1 MIDMASRYL
10 PGSPGALP
18 PTMARSL
25 VIRVSRIAHTWPGLL
40 LGLALFAI
48 ATQFFLPSADAQ
60 VNATGTFSGHVTDP
74 SGAAVAKAVV
84 RVTNEST
91 GVTITKATATN
102 GYFTVPLLK
111 PGPYSITIS
120 APGFTTET
128 RKGVVLQIQQV
139 IQEDF
144 TLQVGDIKQQ
154 VTVEGSAP
162 LLNTESTEVGNVI
175 SQRSTQ
181 QLPLNGRNFSQLG
194 LLVPGASPG
203 PVGGIRTQGNGNET
217 QRAGAEITADGARGS
232 FNTFMIDGLDDR
244 DQSVGTV
251 KVFPNLESIDE
262 FKVQIGNYDAEFA
275 SGGAV
280 VNVITRSGTNQFH
293 GSAFEFLRNNALD
306 ARQFF
311 DAKKPPYQQ
320 NQFGFALGGPII
332 RNKTFFFGDYQGLR
346 VHESS
351 TSIVTEPTAAMRN
364 GDFSA
369 YPATIYDPTSYNSAT
384 NTRTAFAGNKIPVDR
399 IDPVA
404 RNLLGIMAVPNL
416 PGVKNNVRINDLAVQ
431 TQDQYDVR
439 VDQAFSEKDTMFGRV
454 THGGADIA
462 YPSTPV
468 MINGVFN
475 PLAFTQGSA
484 TAGSLRLN
492 HAPST
497 QATVQEVH
505 VFTPSVTNQLALGYT
520 RFALTVTP
528 LDEGFNA
535 AQKLGLQ
542 GANTGANSGAMASLS
557 ISSFQGYSA
566 SNVPEVVPQNTWQ
579 GTDTVS
585 YTRGAHSLRFGGS
598 VIHNGFGFFQL
609 GAPSGSLGFTG
620 TYTNNPASSSGG
632 SGFADFILGLPNSSS
647 KSAVPQGVPYESYS
661 EYSAFV
667 QDQWRATPNLT
678 VNLGLRYDLF
688 TPVSERY
695 NRQSDF
701 FLGTGTLA
709 IAGQNGISSSILNTQ
724 KHDFSPRIGLAYRI
738 GQKTVVRA
746 AYGLFYFNEQGT
758 GGSSRLFIN
767 YPFAAQYTV
776 NCSATAPCLSTS
788 TGIPNTLTGNNL
800 PVVVYQPTP
809 NLTPNVHQW
818 NVTIERQ
825 ITSSLLLRSAYV
837 GTRGEHLNLNV
848 NENVAVPGPGP
859 VAPRQPYPGYSTISA
874 WEPRGPSRYN
884 GLQLSAEQRFK
895 GGLSFLAAYT
905 YSRSLDE
912 GAGGNS
918 STGESRIN
926 IQNPRNLAADY
937 GLSNFNYSHR
947 FTLSTLYQLPFGHGR
962 EFMRNAN
969 AIEDAIAGGWQL
981 TSILTVQTGAPFTT
995 NLANATANTGTFTRP
1010 NRVCDGNLPS
1020 SQQTVQKWF
1029 DTGCFVAPAPYQFGN
1044 AGRNILIGPGLA
1056 TWDLGADKDFRIT
1069 ERFGLQ
1075 LRAEFFNALNR
1086 ANFGLPNASIGATS
1100 AGTITTVVTNARQI
1114 QFALRLHW

>member
-1 MIDMASRYL
+1 MSRT
-10 PGSPGALP
+10 AFRF
-18 PTMARSL
+18 RS
-25 VIRVSRIAHTWPGLL
+25 
-40 LGLALFAI
+40 
-48 ATQFFLPSADAQ
+48 ATQSAVHAPSVARRTPPRPGVSFSILLYVFVAITFLASSAWAQ
-60 VNATGTFSGHVTDP
+60 VNATGTFSGHITDP
-74 SGAAVAKAVV
+74 SGASVANAQV
-84 RVTNEST
+84 RVTNEGT
-91 GVTITKATATN
+91 GEVITKATASD
-102 GYFTVPLLK
+102 GYFTVPLLR
-111 PGPYSITIS
+111 PGTYSIAIS
-120 APGFTTET
+120 APGFSTQT
-128 RKGVVLQIQQV
+128 RKDIVLQIQQV

-144 TLQVGDIKQQ
+144 KLQVGDVQQQ

-175 SQRSTQ
+175 SQQTTQ

-217 QRAGAEITADGARGS
+217 VRAGAEITADGARGS

-262 FKVQIGNYDAEFA
+262 FKVQIGNYDAQFA

-280 VNVITRSGTNQFH
+280 VNVITRSGSNQIH
-293 GSAFEFLRNNALD
+293 GSVFEFFRNDALD

-320 NQFGFALGGPII
+320 NQFGFAIGGPIVK
-332 RNKTFFFGDYQGLR
+332 NKTFFFGDYQGLR

-351 TSIVTEPTAAMRN
+351 TAIVSEPTAAMRS

-369 YPATIYDPTSYNSAT
+369 YPATIYDPATYNAAT
-384 NTRTAFAGNKIPVDR
+384 NTRSAFAGNKIPTNR

-404 RNLLGIMAVPNL
+404 QNLLAIMAPPNL
-416 PGVKNNVRINDLAVQ
+416 PGVKNNTRLNNLAVQ
-431 TQDQYDVR
+431 TEDQYDVR
-439 VDQAFSEKDTMFGRV
+439 VDQVFSERDTMFARV
-454 THGGADIA
+454 THGGADLT
-462 YPSTPV
+462 YPATPV
-468 MINGVFN
+468 MINGAFN

-505 VFTPSVTNQLALGYT
+505 VFTPTITNQLALGYT
-520 RFALTVTP
+520 RFALSVTP
-528 LDEGFNA
+528 LDEAFNTA
-535 AQKLGLQ
+535 EKLGLQ
-542 GANTGANSGAMASLS
+542 GANTGAESGAMASLS
-557 ISSFQGYSA
+557 ISGFQGYSA
-566 SNVPEVVPQNTWQ
+566 SNVPEIVPQNTWQ
-579 GTDTVS
+579 VNDTVS
-585 YTRGAHSLRFGGS
+585 YSHGAHSLRFGGS

-609 GAPSGSLGFTG
+609 GAPSGSLSFSG
-620 TYTNNPASSSGG
+620 TYTNNPARSAGG

-647 KSAVPQGVPYESYS
+647 KSAIPQGVPYESYT
-661 EYSAFV
+661 EYGGFI
-667 QDQWRATPNLT
+667 QDQWRATPRLT

-688 TPVSERY
+688 TPVSERHD
-695 NRQSDF
+695 RQSDF
-701 FLGTGTLA
+701 FLGQGILA
-709 IAGQNGISSSILNTQ
+709 IAGQNGISSTILGIQ

-738 GQKTVVRA
+738 GDRTVLRS

-788 TGIPNTLTGNNL
+788 TGIPNTLSASNL

-809 NLTPNVHQW
+809 NLTPTVHQW
-818 NVTIERQ
+818 NVTLEHQ
-825 ITSSLLLRSAYV
+825 LTSSLVLRGAYV

-848 NENVAVPGPGP
+848 SENVATPGPGP
-859 VAPRQPYPGYSTISA
+859 VAPRQPYPNYSTISA

-884 GLQLSAEQRFK
+884 GLQLSAEQRMK

-918 STGESRIN
+918 SSGESRIN

-947 FTLSTLYQLPFGHGR
+947 FTLSTLYQLPFGR
-962 EFMRNAN
+962 NRQFMRNAN
-969 AIEDAIAGGWQL
+969 AFEDALAGGWQL
-981 TSILTVQTGAPFTT
+981 TSIVTAQSGAPSTA
-995 NLANATANTGTFTRP
+995 NLSNATANTGTFTRP
-1010 NRVCDGNLPS
+1010 NRICDGNLPS

-1029 DTGCFVAPAPYQFGN
+1029 DTGCFVSPPPYVFGN

-1056 TWDLGADKDFRIT
+1056 TWDFGADKDFRLT
-1069 ERFGLQ
+1069 ERFALQ
-1075 LRAEFFNALNR
+1075 FRAELFNALNR
-1086 ANFGLPNASIGATS
+1086 ANFGLPNASIGAAT
-1100 AGTITTVVTNARQI
+1100 AGTITSVITNARQI